1 MANRR
6 RGSHN
11 SQPRE
16 PVVRENALK
25 ARAKPDIRRRWA
37 KPAEA
42 KKTTSKLFQLLKG
55 RAVKSSESSKE
66 HINPIEGLSA
76 LSLDALTSVAYGPQ
90 AMLIVLAGSGLAGL
104 HYMLP
109 ITLVIAVLLAV
120 LVTSYRQV
128 IEVFPEGGGAYAVS
142 KANLGRNTSMLA
154 GAALVVDYILTV
166 TVSIAAGVG
175 ALTSAFP
182 QLAPATIYLCLAM
195 LSIITVMNLRGLGE
209 TARAFLLPTLIFII
223 GLIAVILIGLVHP
236 LALSRASSGI
246 ASQPAFKAQ
255 ETLGILLLLKA
266 FSAGCSALTG
276 VEAIANGV
284 PLFKKPR
291 VANAKR
297 TELLLGAIL
306 GSTLIGLAILAER
319 WHIMPKSNQTVLSQ
333 IMAISVGKSLA
344 YYVLAL
350 TTTFVLA
357 LAANT
362 SYGGFP
368 VLASLLA
375 NDNFLPHRFSLRG
388 DRQVLNAGVWT
399 LTITSAALLIFAGGS
414 TDKLIPLFAIGV
426 FIGFTLSQLGLV
438 VHWKRTKPPR
448 WQYRMAVNATGA
460 VATALSCLVFL
471 FAKFTS
477 GAWLV
482 VIAIPLLITLLIK
495 VHKYYTRVA
504 EVLRIDAIPP
514 LPKPKK
520 TTVLVPISQIS
531 ILTQNAIAEALSLG
545 QEVIAVYVVNES
557 QDRKRHDQEL
567 VDEWEKWN
575 PGVRLQIIR
584 TEYASI
590 VSPLIDFIDEMRG
603 NISHQIVVLIPVVVP
618 DHIRYRILHN
628 HIDLVLTA
636 ALRTRTDVIVAR
648 VKFPISS
655 KSQPPP

>member
-1 MANRR
+1 M
-6 RGSHN
+6 
-11 SQPRE
+11 
-16 PVVRENALK
+16 
-25 ARAKPDIRRRWA
+25 
-37 KPAEA
+37 
-42 KKTTSKLFQLLKG
+42 
-55 RAVKSSESSKE
+55 
-66 HINPIEGLSA
+66 
-76 LSLDALTSVAYGPQ
+76 
-90 AMLIVLAGSGLAGL
+90 
-104 HYMLP
+104 
-109 ITLVIAVLLAV
+109 
-120 LVTSYRQV
+120 
-128 IEVFPEGGGAYAVS
+128 
-142 KANLGRNTSMLA
+142 
-154 GAALVVDYILTV
+154 
-166 TVSIAAGVG
+166 
-175 ALTSAFP
+175 
-182 QLAPATIYLCLAM
+182 
-195 LSIITVMNLRGLGE
+195 
-209 TARAFLLPTLIFII
+209 
-223 GLIAVILIGLVHP
+223 
-236 LALSRASSGI
+236 
-246 ASQPAFKAQ
+246 
-255 ETLGILLLLKA
+255 
-266 FSAGCSALTG
+266 
-276 VEAIANGV
+276 
-284 PLFKKPR
+284 
-291 VANAKR
+291 
-297 TELLLGAIL
+297 
-306 GSTLIGLAILAER
+306 
-319 WHIMPKSNQTVLSQ
+319 
-333 IMAISVGKSLA
+333 
-344 YYVLAL
+344 
-350 TTTFVLA
+350 
-357 LAANT
+357 
-362 SYGGFP
+362 
-368 VLASLLA
+368 ASLLA